1 VGGPGTLLA
10 ALGLVSLGSGLNR
23 APTLGLVSIFSP
35 PEEQGAT
42 LGVVQS
48 AGTLA
53 RIVGPVL
60 ATTLYA
66 EHPHSPYLLAA
77 ALALAAARLA
87 RLKLP
92 RTAPHQATPV
102 S

>member
-1 VGGPGTLLA
+1 
-10 ALGLVSLGSGLNR
+10 
-23 APTLGLVSIFSP
+23 
-35 PEEQGAT
+35 
-42 LGVVQS
+42 VVQS

-77 ALALAAARLA
+77 GLALAAAGLA

-92 RTAPHQATPV
+92 RTVPHQPAPA